1 MTVVTYQGLHA
12 ACNNWSV
19 DEEEI
24 DNEEEE
30 TEETNGNGKS
40 TNPYL
45 DNIVNGLKTQN
56 IKTIVVD
63 EARNRLLRI
72 YSTVTNQF

>member
-12 ACNNWSV
+12 ACNNWRIE
-19 DEEEI
+19 EEEI

-40 TNPYL
+40 TNPNL
-45 DNIVNGLKTQN
+45 DNIVSGLKAQN
-56 IKTIVVD
+56 IKTIVVTKHT
-63 EARNRLLRI
+63 I
-72 YSTVTNQF
+72 